1 LFKQELPMTFWSHS
15 LEGEIAA
22 PGSVPVSPLTSS
34 DEETW
39 ISLGDAAEA
48 VITAAAIAR
57 LRFIHSV
64 MADWP
69 IP

>member
-1 LFKQELPMTFWSHS
+1 MQRTDTQIV
-15 LEGEIAA
+15 GEAQS
-22 PGSVPVSPLTSS
+22 PGRLDAVSPLTSS

-39 ISLGDAAEA
+39 ISIGDAAEA
-48 VITAAAIAR
+48 VITAAAVSR

-64 MADWP
+64 MAMRP